1 MENDNTYLDSNL
13 RTTIC
18 PESLNII
25 DDPAM
30 VGYRKERI
38 LDLFHATNDHKFVF
52 TSSGAESTCQILWSV
67 FLEISRKTGKTH
79 FITSCIEDR
88 ACLQM
93 MKRLEE
99 LGAFVKI
106 APVKENGEIDIAAL
120 SELISPR
127 TALISISMAQGL
139 TGVIQPVEEIQK
151 IAQEK
156 GVLLHLDASQAAGK
170 YHFSFEELACDY
182 LSFSGDL
189 IHSKIATGG
198 LIAKKQAPLVP
209 FIVGGPDLRG
219 GQLDSSLFLSL
230 AAACSQAMHHL
241 DSFSLEVARLKNYF
255 EKKILEKVKNSE
267 VLFQNSLTLPN
278 TSVIYFPL
286 CHQEALYYLL
296 QRKNVFAQ
304 LGGVH
309 TQQLYSLLLAS
320 SIKKEISAC
329 CLSFAINRYTTKQQI
344 DVAINTLVSC
354 IDYLQAM
361 SPGYSLPAHIQ
372 TYPQEKPNKK
382 IREKIQN
389 PKFFGSFTPLQ
400 AQEKGMRLVIAE
412 ENGLKFYF
420 LVDETDGVIADAK
433 YQVFGPSTLIAIAE
447 ITCELAIRKNH
458 IQASRI
464 SQDLID
470 QHVRED
476 KQVQAFSIQ
485 ANALLNQAI
494 SVLEAACEKCNDI
507 ECISNDFETTPILW
521 DSTENPNGIEGW
533 DEFSKEKKIFYIR
546 EVIDK
551 EIRPY
556 VELDAG
562 GVEVVDLDDHNN
574 LTIAYSGSCTTCYS
588 ATGSTLTAIQQI
600 LRQKI
605 HPKITVIPKL

>member
-1 MENDNTYLDSNL
+1 MEQDNILLNANL
-13 RTTIC
+13 QTTIC
-18 PESLNII
+18 PESLNVI
-25 DDPAM
+25 DDPLM
-30 VGYRKERI
+30 VPFRKERI
-38 LDLFHATNDHKFVF
+38 LDLFHASNDHKFVF
-52 TSSGAESTCQILWSV
+52 TSSGAESICQILFSV
-67 FLEISRKTGKTH
+67 FLEVSRKTGKTH

-106 APVKENGEIDIAAL
+106 APVKENGEIDVEAL
-120 SELISPR
+120 SQLISPR

-151 IAQEK
+151 IAHEK
-156 GVLLHLDASQAAGK
+156 GILLHLDASQAAGK
-170 YHFSFEELACDY
+170 YHFSFEELSCDY

-189 IHSKIATGG
+189 FHSKIATGG
-198 LIAKKQAPLVP
+198 LIAKKQAPLIP
-209 FIVGGPDLRG
+209 YILGGSELRG

-230 AAACSQAMHHL
+230 AAACSQAMHYL
-241 DSFSLEVARLKNYF
+241 DSFSLEVARLKHYF
-255 EKKILEKVKNSE
+255 EKKILEKIPNSE
-267 VLFQNSLTLPN
+267 ILFQNSLTLPN
-278 TSVIYFPL
+278 TTVIYFPL
-286 CHQEALYYLL
+286 CHQEALHYLL
-296 QRKNVFAQ
+296 QRKNVFSQ
-304 LGGVH
+304 LGGTH

-320 SIKKEISAC
+320 SIKKETSSC
-329 CLSFAINRYTTKQQI
+329 SLSFAINRYTTKEHL
-344 DVAINTLVSC
+344 DSAIKAMIECVN
-354 IDYLQAM
+354 YLQAM
-361 SPGYSLPAHIQ
+361 SPGYSLAAHTQ
-372 TYPQEKPNKK
+372 TYPQDKPNKK

-400 AQEKGMRLVIAE
+400 AQEKGMRLETAE
-412 ENGLKFYF
+412 ENGLKLYF
-420 LVDETDGVIADAK
+420 LVDESDGVIADAK

-447 ITCELAIRKNH
+447 AVCELSIRKNH

-464 SQDLID
+464 SAELLD
-470 QHVRED
+470 QQLRTE
-476 KQVQAFSIQ
+476 KEISAFSVQ

-494 SVLEAACEKCNDI
+494 SVLETLCEKCSDI
-507 ECISNDFETTPILW
+507 ACQSSDFDTTPILW
-521 DSTENPNGIEGW
+521 DFSENPNGIEGW
-533 DEFSKEKKIFYIR
+533 DEFSREKKLFLIK

-562 GVEVVDLDDHNN
+562 GVEVVDLDDFNN